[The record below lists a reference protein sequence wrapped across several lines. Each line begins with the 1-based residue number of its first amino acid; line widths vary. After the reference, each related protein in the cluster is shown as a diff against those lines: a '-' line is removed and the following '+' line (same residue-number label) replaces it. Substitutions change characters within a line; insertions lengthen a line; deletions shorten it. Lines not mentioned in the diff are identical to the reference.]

1 MFNNLKIS
9 VRLLGGIAILLLLT
23 VGLILPV
30 VLNNLGGMSQ
40 RAEERQLQ
48 DLFLSLR
55 TAIDAQSQQ
64 AEAMAASVSNI
75 PEIQAAFAAR
85 DRDRLAELTVP
96 IFQNMG
102 QSHGIDQFQFHLA
115 PATSYLRVHRPD
127 RHGDDLSAFRNTVVE
142 TNRTRRAVQGLER
155 GVAGLG
161 VRGVVPMFYQ
171 GQHTGSVEFG
181 LTFGQSFFDEFT
193 RQYGAGAALHIP
205 GDAGAFNRFASSIGE
220 EALLSREELARA
232 LRGETVLRQTEHRGT
247 PVAVY
252 GRVINDFA
260 GQPVG
265 VLELMVDR
273 SEYVAGYRE
282 ALFSVLGVGLLVLV
296 LGMGLAWVI
305 ARGIVKP
312 LCETVARL
320 DDIAQGEGDLTQRLP
335 VEGKNELTQL
345 AVAFNAF
352 VTKIQDVVRQVAGAT
367 SQLAAAS
374 EELSATAEQTT
385 NQVRRQQNETDQV
398 ATAMNEMTATVQEV
412 ARNATDAAAAA
423 RETDQ
428 EASAGRDVVGATI
441 RSIES
446 LASEVENAAGVIQ
459 RLSADSEEI
468 GKVLDVIRGIAEQT
482 NLLALNA
489 AIEAARAGEQ
499 GRGFAVVADEVRT
512 LASRTQESTH
522 TIQEMIERLQ
532 GNASSAVTVM
542 EKGRVQA
549 TGSVEQ
555 AAKAGQ
561 SLKSITGAVARIT
574 DMNTQIASAAEE
586 QSAVAEEINRNV
598 VNISQA
604 VDETASGSQQISTAS
619 DELARLAAE
628 LQGMVGQFKV

>member
-1 MFNNLKIS
+1 MLNNLKIS
-9 VRLLGGIAILLLLT
+9 TRLLGGIAILLLLT
-23 VGLILPV
+23 IGIILPV
-30 VLNNLGGMSQ
+30 VLSNLSAMSE
-40 RAEERQLQ
+40 RAEQRQLQ
-48 DLFLSLR
+48 DLYQSLR
-55 TAIDAQSQQ
+55 ASIDAQSQR
-64 AEAMAASVSNI
+64 AEALAATVSNI

-96 IFQNMG
+96 IFDNMR

-115 PATSYLRVHRPD
+115 PAIAYLRVHRVD
-127 RHGDDLSAFRNTVVE
+127 RHGDDLSSFRNTVVE
-142 TNRTRRAVQGLER
+142 TNRSRRSIQGLER

-161 VRGVVPMFYQ
+161 VRGVVPMMHQ

-181 LTFGQSFFDEFT
+181 LTFGQPFFDDFT
-193 RQYGAGAALHIP
+193 RQFGAGAGLHIP
-205 GDAGAFNRFASSIGE
+205 AEGSFTTFASTIGE
-220 EALLSREELARA
+220 RPLLSADELARA
-232 LRGETVLRQTEHRGT
+232 QRGETVIRQLEHRGT

-273 SEYVAGYRE
+273 SDYVSGYRDAFASVAG
-282 ALFSVLGVGLLVLV
+282 VGVLV
-296 LGMGLAWVI
+296 LLLGLVFAWFI
-305 ARGIVKP
+305 ARSIVKP
-312 LCETVARL
+312 LCFTVARL
-320 DDIAQGEGDLTQRLP
+320 DDISKGDGDLTQRLP
-335 VEGKNELTQL
+335 VEGNNELSQL
-345 AVAFNAF
+345 ATAFNTF
-352 VTKIQDVVRQVAGAT
+352 VAKIQDLVKQVAGAT
-367 SQLAAAS
+367 AQLAAAS
-374 EELSATAEQTT
+374 EELSATSDQTT
-385 NQVRRQQNETDQV
+385 QQVRRQQSETDQV

-412 ARNATDAAAAA
+412 ARNATEAAHAA
-423 RETDQ
+423 RETDS
-428 EASAGRDVVGATI
+428 EASAGRDVVGTTI

-446 LASEVENAAGVIQ
+446 LASEVENAAEVIQ

-512 LASRTQESTH
+512 LASRTQDSTH

-532 GNASSAVTVM
+532 GNASGAVKVM
-542 EKGRVQA
+542 EKGREQA
-549 TGSVEQ
+549 KGSVEQ
-555 AAKAGQ
+555 AARAGQ
-561 SLKSITGAVARIT
+561 SLETITGSVARIT

-619 DELARLAAE
+619 EELARLAAE
-628 LQGMVGQFKV
+628 LQSMVGQFRT

>member
-181 LTFGQSFFDEFT
+181 LTFGQSFFDDFT

-305 ARGIVKP
+305 ARSIVKP

-352 VTKIQDVVRQVAGAT
+352 VSKIQDVVRQVAGAT

-374 EELSATAEQTT
+374 EELSATADQTT

-549 TGSVEQ
+549 SGSVQQ
-555 AAKAGQ
+555 AAKAGE
-561 SLKSITGAVARIT
+561 SLKTITGAVARIT

>member
-161 VRGVVPMFYQ
+161 VRGVVPMFHQ

-181 LTFGQSFFDEFT
+181 LTFGQPFFDEFT

-232 LRGETVLRQTEHRGT
+232 LRGETVLRQTVQRGT

-305 ARGIVKP
+305 ARSIVKP

-352 VTKIQDVVRQVAGAT
+352 VSKIQDVVRQVAGAT

-374 EELSATAEQTT
+374 EELSATADQTT

-532 GNASSAVTVM
+532 GNASSAVSVM

-549 TGSVEQ
+549 SGSVQQ
-555 AAKAGQ
+555 AAKAGE
-561 SLKSITGAVARIT
+561 SLKTITGAVARIT

>member
-23 VGLILPV
+23 VGLMLPV
-30 VLNNLGGMSQ
+30 VLSSLGQMSQ

-48 DLFLSLR
+48 DLFESLR
-55 TAIDAQSQQ
+55 AAIDAQSQR
-64 AEAMAASVSNI
+64 AEAMAATVSNI

-85 DRDRLAELTVP
+85 DRERLTELTVP
-96 IFQNMG
+96 IFQTMG

-115 PATSYLRVHRPD
+115 PATSFLRVHRPD

-142 TNRTRRAVQGLER
+142 TNRSRRPVQGLER

-161 VRGVVPMFYQ
+161 VRGVVPMFHQ

-181 LTFGQSFFDEFT
+181 LTFGQPFFDDFT

-220 EALLSREELARA
+220 QALLTRDELGRA
-232 LRGETVLRQTEHRGT
+232 LRGETVLRQAEHRGT

-273 SEYVAGYRE
+273 SEYVSGYRE

-305 ARGIVKP
+305 ARSIVKP

-352 VTKIQDVVRQVAGAT
+352 VSKIQDVVRQVAGAT

-412 ARNATDAAAAA
+412 ARNATEAAAAA

-428 EASAGRDVVGATI
+428 EANAGRDVVGATI
-441 RSIES
+441 RSIEA

-549 TGSVEQ
+549 SGSVQQ
-555 AAKAGQ
+555 AAKAGE
-561 SLKSITGAVARIT
+561 SLKTITGAVARIT